1 MLIISLKLGGGGWC
15 FVVLEKMMTQKRGE
29 VRGVGQGGGWLPECV
44 CVLMFSNWN
53 SRDTDAFE
61 NP

>member
-1 MLIISLKLGGGGWC
+1 MLRGAGENDDT
-15 FVVLEKMMTQKRGE
+15 EKGRGKRGWPRRRMAAC
-29 VRGVGQGGGWLPECV
+29 VCECV

>member
-1 MLIISLKLGGGGWC
+1 MLRGAGENDDT
-15 FVVLEKMMTQKRGE
+15 EKGRG
-29 VRGVGQGGGWLPECV
+29 RGVGQGGGWLPECV